1 MAEISPSAF
10 FNICIFFTDKEEKN
24 ERKNTNKK
32 TKKKKQKKKF
42 STFECFGFFSL
53 IRKKK
58 IHTKKEENRKDKFS
72 TFECCSLKRKKRM
85 KEMILIVPLRKQALL
100 NDYTC
105 SYKVDNNTTVL
116 KISMMI

>member
-10 FNICIFFTDKEEKN
+10 FNIWIFFTEKEEKN
-24 ERKNTNKK
+24 ERKNTH
-32 TKKKKQKKKF
+32 TKR
-42 STFECFGFFSL
+42 
-53 IRKKK
+53 RKK
-58 IHTKKEENRKDKFS
+58 RKDNFS

>member
-58 IHTKKEENRKDKFS
+58 IHTKKR
-72 TFECCSLKRKKRM
+72 
-85 KEMILIVPLRKQALL
+85 RKQ
-100 NDYTC
+100 
-105 SYKVDNNTTVL
+105 KR
-116 KISMMI
+116 